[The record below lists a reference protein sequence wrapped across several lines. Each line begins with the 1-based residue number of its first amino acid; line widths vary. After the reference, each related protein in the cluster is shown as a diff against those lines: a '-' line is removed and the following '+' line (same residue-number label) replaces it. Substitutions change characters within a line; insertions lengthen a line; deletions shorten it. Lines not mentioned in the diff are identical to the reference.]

1 MESGHFAT
9 LRRSHCPGGV
19 GEFGYKY
26 FPAPARIRVA
36 LELLRPELGK
46 RPAGIESSCVARKTK
61 GVKVMAGVLYND
73 DLTAVFSKI
82 EKADAIILGSPIY
95 FGNDSGEFRSF
106 MERLMFPYLT
116 YTNPP
121 QSLFPRRF
129 GQGLSIR

>member
-1 MESGHFAT
+1 
-9 LRRSHCPGGV
+9 
-19 GEFGYKY
+19 
-26 FPAPARIRVA
+26 
-36 LELLRPELGK
+36 
-46 RPAGIESSCVARKTK
+46 
-61 GVKVMAGVLYND
+61 MAGVLYND